1 MKNRKEEKSQETSQE
16 VRTLHEDYSLPYYI
30 PNYDDENYNEA
41 YRHAY
46 GLFGAAL
53 QDLYNRHCVPKSNY
67 PLDVDTLEEAARES
81 FEDILEI
88 FFEQFR

>member
-16 VRTLHEDYSLPYYI
+16 IRTLHEDYSLPYYI

-46 GLFGAAL
+46 SLFGAAL

>member
-41 YRHAY
+41 YRYAY
-46 GLFGAAL
+46 SLFGAAL
-53 QDLYNRHCVPKSNY
+53 QGLYNRHCVPKSNY

>member
-1 MKNRKEEKSQETSQE
+1 MKNQKEEKSQELSQE
-16 VRTLHEDYSLPYYI
+16 VETLHKDYSLPYYM

-41 YRHAY
+41 YRYAY
-46 GLFGAAL
+46 SLFGAAL
-53 QDLYNRHCVPKSNY
+53 QSLYNRHCVPKSNY